1 MKFCSVI
8 LLLVLT
14 IVKSEAQDSYYIN
27 EEHRF
32 LGMFTAGGNLTQV
45 DGDNFRGYYQY
56 GLNAGAGV
64 YTMLQQNVAAGMEIL
79 YTQKGSHGNL
89 MKESGTPGV
98 FILKYHLQLNYAE
111 VPVQLYY
118 FDRHRNHFGG
128 GFSYAR
134 IVQATET
141 YLTKPQQSFTTAQ
154 YPFKKSDINFVMS
167 GNFRLWKGLFLTGR
181 FQYSLLSVRDKVP
194 PGFGR
199 NEQFNH
205 LWTFRLMYLI

>member
-1 MKFCSVI
+1 VKFYFLLSVI
-8 LLLVLT
+8 LFFNHCD
-14 IVKSEAQDSYYIN
+14 AQDSYYLD

-32 LGMFTAGGNLTQV
+32 LGMVTGGCNLTQV
-45 DGDNFRGYYQY
+45 DGDNFKGYYKY

-64 YTMLQQNVAAGMEIL
+64 YTMLQNNVAAGMEIL

-89 MKESGTPGV
+89 MKESGTQGV

-118 FDRHRNHFGG
+118 FDKHKNHFGG

-134 IVQATET
+134 IVQVNET
-141 YLTKPQQSFTTAQ
+141 YTTKPQLSFTTAQ

-167 GNFRLWKGLFLTGR
+167 GNLRLWKGLYLTGR
-181 FQYSLLSVRDKVP
+181 FQYSLISIRNKVP

-199 NEQFNH
+199 SEQFNH